1 MNRVL
6 FHFQF
11 EGPSGWEALGS
22 GEGPDDDDPGFDQA
36 IADLGS
42 LAGGLEP
49 GRYRAIPGKGGST
62 RWREFRI
69 DDRGSVMVEEESDD
83 RDERPTGS

>member
-1 MNRVL
+1 VL

-22 GEGPDDDDPGFDQA
+22 GEGPGDDDPGFEQA
-36 IADLGS
+36 VADLDA
-42 LAGGLEP
+42 LTGGLEP
-49 GRYRAIPGKGGST
+49 GRYRAIPGNGRST

-69 DDRGSVMVEEESDD
+69 DDRGSSAADEESDD
-83 RDERPTGS
+83 HGDRPA